1 MQRRFDFT
9 AARWA
14 LAALIG
20 MLLVFACPSLAA
32 ATSGPSGAQAD
43 SRLIAAGTGYGAPEG
58 SQRVRDVQHR
68 LIRAGERPG
77 PVDGLYGPLTTA
89 AVERFQ
95 AGEGLAVDGI
105 VGPQTASALNRQRV
119 LVSDGAGYSRPD
131 GSTRV
136 RGLQHRL
143 RRAGERPGALDGRF
157 GPRTASAV
165 ERFQTSHGLAVDG
178 IVGPATSERLAR
190 FAATSGQAQ
199 KARPEQA
206 DKPSARPAPSPSPA
220 PDRTAKPAPDQS
232 IQPAPDRT
240 VEQTPRQPVSTRNR
254 DDHGSGLPAW
264 VVAVAF
270 AVAMLL
276 GGVLPVALARRK
288 RKPEEPAPRETAS
301 EPSFQVQFHGRDGQ
315 GVMTAAELLSVA
327 ALVDGRDALAF
338 PSFRSGPAGPRVVA
352 FCRIGGRPM
361 RPRESIG
368 KPDGLIVSD
377 PEAPQLADLWE
388 GLEPDGYL
396 LVDSTR
402 TIEELGL
409 DEVVAT
415 LRPDRRLS
423 MPAREIAR
431 EHLGLPIADAALVGG
446 FAALS
451 GCVSLESVAS
461 SIRERFPGETGEAD
475 VAAAEAGFRYVEREA
490 RDIAR
495 ANGGRPSRGT
505 RTHERNMGSR
515 LTRSA

>member
-9 AARWA
+9 AARWV

-20 MLLVFACPSLAA
+20 MLLVFACPSFAA
-32 ATSGPSGAQAD
+32 AGSGPSGAQAD
-43 SRLIAAGTGYGAPEG
+43 SRLIASGTGYDAPDG

-77 PVDGLYGPLTTA
+77 PVDGLYGPLTKA

-105 VGPQTASALNRQRV
+105 VGPQTAGALSRQKAMV
-119 LVSDGAGYSRPD
+119 ADGAGYSKPY

-143 RRAGERPGALDGRF
+143 RRAGGRPGALDGRF
-157 GPRTASAV
+157 GPRTEAAV
-165 ERFQTSHGLAVDG
+165 ERFQAGHGLAVDG
-178 IVGPATSERLAR
+178 IVGPATSQRLAR
-190 FAATSGQAQ
+190 YAPTPGQTSGTNSRRPDLSSAKHEGSPKPTPSHAGQSAPASTAPAAQ
-199 KARPEQA
+199 PGT
-206 DKPSARPAPSPSPA
+206 
-220 PDRTAKPAPDQS
+220 DR
-232 IQPAPDRT
+232 DR
-240 VEQTPRQPVSTRNR
+240 
-254 DDHGSGLPAW
+254 HGSGIPTWFVGL
-264 VVAVAF
+264 VF
-270 AVAMLL
+270 
-276 GGVLPVALARRK
+276 GVALLFGAALVLAPARRT
-288 RKPEEPAPRETAS
+288 RENEPDPLETAPQ
-301 EPSFQVQFHGRDGQ
+301 PSFQVRFHGRDGQ

-338 PSFRSGPAGPRVVA
+338 PSFRSGPVGPRVVA

-377 PEAPQLADLWE
+377 PEAPQLADLCD

-396 LVDSTR
+396 LVNSTR

-409 DEVVAT
+409 DEEVAT

-423 MPAREIAR
+423 MPAGEIAR

-475 VAAAEAGFRYVEREA
+475 VAAAEAGFRYVEREV

-495 ANGGRPSRGT
+495 ANGSGRPAVLGRVNGIRG
-505 RTHERNMGSR
+505 
-515 LTRSA
+515 AA